1 MIFGVTYS
9 QWHFVLTG
17 AGWTVVLSL
26 LGFVGG
32 TLLGLPVAISRASKV
47 KAIRVLSGLYVNLV
61 QGIPLPV
68 VMFIVYFGI
77 SIAGY
82 NLPALVAA
90 GIAMTLYSSAFLG
103 EIWRGCIESV
113 PGTQWE
119 ASESLAFNKLQ
130 TLSYIILPQAF
141 RVAIPPTVG
150 FLVQIIKN
158 SSYAVVIGFFDLTYS
173 ARVINNSTFKPFAVF
188 TVAALIYFAMCY
200 PLSILSYRL
209 ERKLKNKSQ
218 S

>member
-1 MIFGVTYS
+1 MMFGITYD
-9 QWHFVLTG
+9 QWFFVLKG
-17 AGWTVVLSL
+17 AGWTIVLSL
-26 LGFVGG
+26 LGFIGG
-32 TLLGLPVAISRASKV
+32 TLLGLPLAIARASG
-47 KAIRVLSGLYVNLV
+47 RMLSGWLSGLYVKLV

-68 VMFIVYFGI
+68 MMFIVYFGI

-82 NLPALVAA
+82 DLPALVAA
-90 GIAMTLYSSAFLG
+90 GLAMTLYSSAFLG

-113 PGTQWE
+113 PVTQWE
-119 ASESLAFNKLQ
+119 ASDCLAFSKLQ
-130 TLSYIILPQAF
+130 TLAFIILPQAF

-188 TVAALIYFAMCY
+188 TVAALIYFMMCY
-200 PLSILSYRL
+200 PLSLLSYRL
-209 ERKLKNKSQ
+209 EKKLKSKNN
-218 S
+218 

>member
-1 MIFGVTYS
+1 MFGITYD
-9 QWHFVLTG
+9 QWFFVLKG
-17 AGWTVVLSL
+17 AGWTIVLSL
-26 LGFVGG
+26 LGFIGG
-32 TLLGLPVAISRASKV
+32 TLLGLPLAIARASG
-47 KAIRVLSGLYVNLV
+47 RMLSGWLSGLYVKLV

-68 VMFIVYFGI
+68 MMFIVYFGI

-82 NLPALVAA
+82 DLPALVAA
-90 GIAMTLYSSAFLG
+90 GLAMTLYSSAFLG

-113 PGTQWE
+113 PVTQWE
-119 ASESLAFNKLQ
+119 ASDCLAFSKLQ
-130 TLSYIILPQAF
+130 TLAFIILPQAF

-188 TVAALIYFAMCY
+188 TVAALIYFMMCY
-200 PLSILSYRL
+200 PLSLLSYRL
-209 ERKLKNKSQ
+209 EKKLKSKNN
-218 S
+218 

>member
-1 MIFGVTYS
+1 MILGVTYS
-9 QWHFVLTG
+9 QWLFILIG
-17 AGWTVVLSL
+17 AGWTLVLSI

-32 TLLGLPVAISRASKV
+32 TVVGLPVAIARTSHGWFFRILSAGYV
-47 KAIRVLSGLYVNLV
+47 KLI

-68 VMFIVYFGI
+68 VMFICYFGI

-82 NLPALVAA
+82 DLPALVAA

-103 EIWRGCIESV
+103 EIWRGCIEAI
-113 PGTQWE
+113 PRTQWE
-119 ASESLAFNKLQ
+119 ASESLALRKFQVLAHV
-130 TLSYIILPQAF
+130 ILPQAL

-150 FLVQIIKN
+150 FLVQIVKN
-158 SSYAVVIGFFDLTYS
+158 TSYAVVIGFFDLTYS
-173 ARVINNSTFKPFAVF
+173 SRVINNSTFKPFVVF

-209 ERKLKNKSQ
+209 ERKLKRHSR